1 MTPDRETRKKLLTER
16 RKNQI
21 LDAAMEVFAN
31 KGFSAATIPA
41 IAKTAGLAAGT
52 IYIYYPSKRVLF
64 IAVIESFMI
73 SPLSNIFRQ
82 AASEEFQVTLK
93 EAIKDRVKFLEGGN
107 LSRLTSLIG
116 EIQRDPELKT
126 LYINRVFQPFIG
138 FMESF
143 YTKQI
148 NSGRFRQLEP
158 ALAVRFVASLI
169 VGMTILISLEGDS
182 SPFNKITNERL
193 TSELMNFILNGLMN
207 WEKTNQA

>member
-21 LDAAMEVFAN
+21 LYAAMEVFAN

>member
-16 RKNQI
+16 RKSQI

-82 AASEEFQVTLK
+82 AASKEFQVTLK

-138 FMESF
+138 LWRVSIPNKLIRVDF
-143 YTKQI
+143 
-148 NSGRFRQLEP
+148 
-158 ALAVRFVASLI
+158 VR
-169 VGMTILISLEGDS
+169 
-182 SPFNKITNERL
+182 
-193 TSELMNFILNGLMN
+193 
-207 WEKTNQA
+207 

>member
-21 LDAAMEVFAN
+21 LYAAMEVFAN

-148 NSGRFRQLEP
+148 NSGRFRQIEP

>member
-148 NSGRFRQLEP
+148 NSGRFRQIEP
-158 ALAVRFVASLI
+158 DLAVRFVASLI
-169 VGMTILISLEGDS
+169 VGMSILISLEGDS

>member
-169 VGMTILISLEGDS
+169 VGMTLLISLEGDF

-193 TSELMNFILNGLMN
+193 TSELMNFILNGLID
-207 WEKTNQA
+207 

>member
-16 RKNQI
+16 RKSQI
-21 LDAAMEVFAN
+21 LDAAMEVFTN

-73 SPLSNIFRQ
+73 YPLSNIFRQ

-148 NSGRFRQLEP
+148 NSGRFRQIEP

-169 VGMTILISLEGDS
+169 VGMTLLISLEGDS